1 MHRRRNR
8 KRVRHQDKVVFV
20 LDPNSHNRKT
30 KKADETYNYVMD
42 MIDIMLRKSGVA
54 TDIVFIGGG
63 KRELCMWIAGVLEFY
78 QFSQITM
85 QDNTHLF
92 DFDPDFD
99 LPEDIH

>member
-8 KRVRHQDKVVFV
+8 KQIRHQDKVVFL
-20 LDPNSHNRKT
+20 LDPNSHIRKT
-30 KKADETYNYVMD
+30 NKADETYNYVRD
-42 MIDIMLRKSGVA
+42 MVDIMLRKSGVA
-54 TDIVFIGGG
+54 TDIVFIGGE
-63 KRELCMWIAGVLEFY
+63 KRDLCNWITGVLKFH

-99 LPEDIH
+99 LPENNH